1 MKKSIFLSSVFLS
14 LLLISCGHKH
24 DAEKLISNF
33 LDNNLVD
40 NDIREKTFSD
50 IDSTFYINDS
60 IVNAMR
66 ANARTNRL
74 VRKEAQYGTEKISG
88 KLLFMSVKY
97 RKNDGTIQ
105 KFTFYMD
112 PELEEIVAFKQDAI

>member
-1 MKKSIFLSSVFLS
+1 
-14 LLLISCGHKH
+14 
-24 DAEKLISNF
+24 
-33 LDNNLVD
+33 
-40 NDIREKTFSD
+40 
-50 IDSTFYINDS
+50 
-60 IVNAMR
+60 MR

-97 RKNDGTIQ
+97 RKNDGTMQ